1 MNFAKA
7 GKGLATLVNGANRR
21 SILARVFERKGGSMR
36 IMQIVLLGA
45 AVTAVSAQAAEPVSR
60 QVQSVPIEY
69 VSPGASG
76 SIGSSSSSQSYDV
89 YGGYAIP
96 SDSGSTQRHAYGSSD
111 VQQNGGIRQSIKYPG
126 GLEVQRYPG
135 QSSYEEQRQQ

>member
-1 MNFAKA
+1 
-7 GKGLATLVNGANRR
+7 
-21 SILARVFERKGGSMR
+21 MR
-36 IMQIVLLGA
+36 IMQIGLLGIAMA
-45 AVTAVSAQAAEPVSR
+45 ALPALAAETVSR

-76 SIGSSSSSQSYDV
+76 SISSSSSSQSHDV
-89 YGGYAIP
+89 YGGYAVP
-96 SDSGSTQRHAYGSSD
+96 SDSGSTQSHAYGSSG

-135 QSSYEEQRQQ
+135 QNSYEEQRQQ

>member
-1 MNFAKA
+1 MHIMHL
-7 GKGLATLVNGANRR
+7 GLLSLAVAALPTL
-21 SILARVFERKGGSMR
+21 
-36 IMQIVLLGA
+36 
-45 AVTAVSAQAAEPVSR
+45 AAEPVSR

-89 YGGYAIP
+89 YGGYAVP
-96 SDSGSTQRHAYGSSD
+96 SDSESGRTQSHAYGSSG

-135 QSSYEEQRQQ
+135 QNSYEEQRQH

>member
-1 MNFAKA
+1 
-7 GKGLATLVNGANRR
+7 
-21 SILARVFERKGGSMR
+21 MR
-36 IMQIVLLGA
+36 IMQTGLLSITMAVVPVL
-45 AVTAVSAQAAEPVSR
+45 AAEPVSR

-76 SIGSSSSSQSYDV
+76 SISSSSSSQSYDG
-89 YGGYAIP
+89 YGGYAVP
-96 SDSGSTQRHAYGSSD
+96 SDSGSTQSHAYGRSE

-135 QSSYEEQRQQ
+135 QSSYQEQRQQ